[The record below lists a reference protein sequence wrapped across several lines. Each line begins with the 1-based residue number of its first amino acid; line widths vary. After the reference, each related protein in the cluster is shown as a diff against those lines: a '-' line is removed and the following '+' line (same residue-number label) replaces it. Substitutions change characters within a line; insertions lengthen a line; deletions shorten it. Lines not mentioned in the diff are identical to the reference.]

1 MIFVTT
7 AFVGR
12 CKSRKWNF
20 ISLHIHVEDHVGSH
34 LKRKRKRKH
43 PVAHIHAL
51 SNVIQVLAHLA
62 QQWLHPNLVHV
73 GKQQLQGDV
82 PIINQL
88 NHVDSAVR
96 SLSDVDAII
105 VIKSAMKAY
114 VVLARF

>member
-34 LKRKRKRKH
+34 LKRKRKH

>member
-7 AFVGR
+7 TFVGR

-20 ISLHIHVEDHVGSH
+20 ISLHIHVEDHVESH
-34 LKRKRKRKH
+34 LERKRKC

-51 SNVIQVLAHLA
+51 SNVIQVLAHLV